1 MTGPGIDSLTSTAIR
16 TAVLVSSL
24 ALTAAAAAGPHEQ
37 AKRIHERLA
46 GIPPDAGVL
55 QSMQARLESG
65 DAAGAAMQA
74 MENPEFYN
82 TTVRRLAAPWTDREF
97 SAYGDLNDATA
108 TVIGVIRDDLPFDQ
122 VLYEDIVYVGAAE
135 ATDVPYAHEGND
147 HYLDLQSNAVD
158 LSDPANLVRR
168 RQSALPGSTLN
179 ASEPAGILTSK
190 GFAEAFLT
198 GRTARAPLSFV
209 TINFICTDPADARDD
224 PGFAA
229 LQSGAAGS
237 RSATVLPAFDES
249 VTGPDALAGSDLK
262 SLGLALAQTRA
273 FSECQVERVFRQIC
287 YREPES
293 AADLHAVEQI
303 TDVFE
308 HSNRSMKRVYA
319 HTAAYCLA
327 E

>member
-1 MTGPGIDSLTSTAIR
+1 MTGPGIDLLTSTAIR
-16 TAVLVSSL
+16 AVVLVSSL
-24 ALTAAAAAGPHEQ
+24 ALTATAAAGPHEQ
-37 AKRIHERLA
+37 AQRIHERLA
-46 GIPPDAGVL
+46 GIPPDADVL
-55 QSMQARLESG
+55 DSMQARLESG

-135 ATDVPYAHEGND
+135 ATDVPYTQQDNE

-168 RQSALPGSTLN
+168 RQSALPGSALY
-179 ASEPAGILTSK
+179 ASEPAGILTSH
-190 GFAEAFLT
+190 GFAEAFMT

-209 TINFICTDPADARDD
+209 TINFICIDPADARDD
-224 PGFAA
+224 LGFAA
-229 LQSGAAGS
+229 LQAGTAGTRS
-237 RSATVLPAFDES
+237 RAGQPAYDVSA
-249 VTGPDALAGSDLK
+249 TGPDAVGGSDLK
-262 SLGLALAQTRA
+262 SLGLALARTRA
-273 FSECQVERVFRQIC
+273 FSECQVERVFRQVC
-287 YREPES
+287 YREPEGT
-293 AADLHAVEQI
+293 ADLRAVERI
-303 TDVFE
+303 ADIFE

>member
-1 MTGPGIDSLTSTAIR
+1 MTGSGIHLLTSTAIR
-16 TAVLVSSL
+16 AVVLASSL
-24 ALTAAAAAGPHEQ
+24 ALTATAAAGPHEQ
-37 AKRIHERLA
+37 AQRIHERLA
-46 GIPPDAGVL
+46 GIPPDSDVL
-55 QSMQARLESG
+55 DSMQARLESG

-122 VLYEDIVYVGAAE
+122 VLYEDIVYVGGPE
-135 ATDVPYAHEGND
+135 ATGVPYAQEDNE
-147 HYLDLQSNAVD
+147 HYLDLQSNVVD

-168 RQSALPGSTLN
+168 RQSALPGSTMN
-179 ASEPAGILTSK
+179 ASEPAGILTSQ

-198 GRTARAPLSFV
+198 GRAARSPLSFV
-209 TINFICTDPADARDD
+209 TINFICIDPVDAGDD

-229 LQSGAAGS
+229 LQAGTAGARIGT
-237 RSATVLPAFDES
+237 RLPAFDES
-249 VTGPDALAGSDLK
+249 VSGPDALGGSDLR
-262 SLGLALAQTRA
+262 SFGLALARTRA
-273 FSECQVERVFRQIC
+273 FSECQVERVFRQVC
-287 YREPES
+287 YREPEGT
-293 AADLHAVEQI
+293 ADLRAVERI
-303 TDVFE
+303 TDMFE